1 MAIHRYDDKIVII
14 LSKPNA
20 GPETHVII
28 AKTVA
33 TKTASDSIAFK
44 TFVHKQVQWSLYEG
58 KKRK

>member
-20 GPETHVII
+20 EPETHVII

-44 TFVHKQVQWSLYEG
+44 TLVHKQVQYSLY
-58 KKRK
+58 